1 MGKFA
6 KKDPLQVAQ
15 KQAANV
21 MRTMQ
26 GTHIKSVGTVRN
38 YEEALSRVAQ
48 YANSELSISLREIT
62 PTQAIQYLERR
73 SEEVGQKTLDMER
86 QAIQAMM
93 HYTSKRLGIDERLE
107 RVKSEQEQIL
117 KSRAYTPEQVQMIS
131 AAQQPQNA
139 LSTQIAHAAGLRG
152 HELLT
157 LRPLA
162 DRQPSDRPALDTKF
176 QGRDGERYTVHG
188 KGGLVREVCIPRALA
203 DQLEARRLAEPR
215 TVTDRGIKY
224 RQHYDIGAGKSWAT
238 SFSSAANRAL
248 GWSEGAHGV
257 RHSYAQE
264 RMHELQNS
272 GMTRSLALEVV
283 SQEMGHFR
291 PEITETYLR

>member
-6 KKDPLQVAQ
+6 KKDPLEVAK

-21 MRTMQ
+21 MRTIQ

-48 YANSELSISLREIT
+48 YVNQALSIGLREIT
-62 PTQAIQYLERR
+62 PEQALSYLEQR

-93 HYTSKRLGIDERLE
+93 HFTSKKLPLDVRLE
-107 RVKSEQEQIL
+107 RVKSEHEQIL
-117 KSRAYTPEQVQMIS
+117 KSRAYTPEQVRLIS
-131 AAQQPQNA
+131 TAQQSQNA
-139 LSTQIAHAAGLRG
+139 LSTQIAYAAGLRG
-152 HELLT
+152 HELFT
-157 LRPLA
+157 LRRIEERA
-162 DRQPSDRPALDTKF
+162 PSDRPALDTKF
-176 QGRDGERYTVHG
+176 QGRDGDRYTVHG
-188 KGGLVREVCIPRALA
+188 KGGLVREVCIPRPLA
-203 DQLEARRLAEPR
+203 EQLEAKRFTEPR
-215 TVTDRGIKY
+215 TVTDRGINY
-224 RQHYDIGAGKSWAT
+224 QQHYDIGAGKSWAT
-238 SFSSAANRAL
+238 SFSSAATRTL

-264 RMHELQNS
+264 RMYELQNA

-291 PEITETYLR
+291 PDITETYLR